1 MSNQPETSAS
11 RPEEIAGQESTVGKN
26 RGELKAPDKESDAKT
41 AEAKELTPEE
51 QMALYEESLKES
63 DWGHQPC

>member
-1 MSNQPETSAS
+1 MSESERDSEKPA
-11 RPEEIAGQESTVGKN
+11 EEPAEAG
-26 RGELKAPDKESDAKT
+26 ESDST
-41 AEAKELTPEE
+41 EPRELSPEE

>member
-1 MSNQPETSAS
+1 MNPSDKKPEHEEEAQREQEKAS
-11 RPEEIAGQESTVGKN
+11 E
-26 RGELKAPDKESDAKT
+26 D
-41 AEAKELTPEE
+41 LTPEE